1 MDKEKTLS
9 KSQFVKGVQCP
20 KALWIYRKRKDLHPE
35 VDEATQAL
43 FDMGHDIGELAKK
56 MWSHGVEVMEE
67 YYDIT
72 GAIESTNKFIE
83 EGKTVIYEATAL
95 SPTGIYSKIDI
106 LKKVQGED
114 AWDLIEVK
122 ASTRV
127 KDYHL
132 WDMASQR
139 MAFEGAGYVIRKSI
153 LMHVN
158 NKYVRN
164 GEIDPKEFFHQQ
176 DCTEE
181 VLERMEE
188 ARKELPN
195 LLEVLAQEE
204 MPSCE
209 IGSHCSSPF
218 DCDYMDFC
226 WEGFPEYSVYDVT
239 SRGKLTDLL
248 ARGIEDV
255 KDIPDGFVGG
265 QKEIDIQSYKTGE
278 VYADKGKLAT
288 WAADL
293 RYPLYFLDY
302 ETINPAIPPCDG
314 MQPYKQ
320 YPFQFSLHIQREEG
334 GELEHHEFLHTEAS
348 DPQRSFAEK
357 LVALCGDEGSV
368 VVYNRQ
374 FEAGVNNK
382 LAEKFKDLR
391 TALFAING
399 RMIDLLD
406 PFQKRWLH
414 HPDQLSSASIKSVL
428 PAFCPEFSYAD
439 LDVSDGGEASRIG
452 AAIINGK
459 LTGDDLEK
467 AARGLREYCGLDTLA
482 MVKILDVVFKKLEK
496 K

>member
-1 MDKEKTLS
+1 MDKRKTLS
-9 KSQFVKGVQCP
+9 KSQFVKGIQCP
-20 KALWIYRKRKDLHPE
+20 KALWIYRHRKDLHPE

-43 FDMGHDIGELAKK
+43 FDMGHDVGELAMKV
-56 MWSHGVEVMEE
+56 WPEGVEVTEE

-83 EGKTVIYEATAL
+83 EGKTVIFEATAL
-95 SPTGIYSKIDI
+95 SPEGIYSKIDI
-106 LKKVQGED
+106 LAKVEGED
-114 AWDLIEVK
+114 CWDLIEVK

-127 KDYHL
+127 KDYHI

-139 MAFEGAGYVIRKSI
+139 LAFEGAGYKIRKSV

-158 NKYVRN
+158 NKYERN
-164 GEIDPKEFFHQQ
+164 GEIDPVAFFHQE
-176 DCTEE
+176 DCTEV

-188 ARKELPN
+188 AKKELPN
-195 LLEVLAQEE
+195 LLEVLGQEE
-204 MPSCE
+204 MPTCS

-218 DCDYMDFC
+218 SCDYMDFC

-239 SRGKLTDLL
+239 SRGKLANLL
-248 ARGIEDV
+248 EQGIEDV
-255 KDIPDGFVGG
+255 KDIPDGFIGG
-265 QKEIDIQSYKTGE
+265 LKEVDIQSYKTGE
-278 VYADKGKLAT
+278 VHVNKEALSD

-314 MQPYKQ
+314 MKPYKQ
-320 YPFQFSLHIQREEG
+320 YPFQFSLHIQREAG
-334 GELEHHEFLHTEAS
+334 GELEHHEFLHTKSS
-348 DPQRSFAEK
+348 DPQRAFAEK
-357 LVALCGDEGSV
+357 LVEVCGDEGSV

-382 LAEKFKDLR
+382 LAEKFRDLR

-428 PAFCPEFSYAD
+428 PAFCPEFSYSD
-439 LDVSDGGEASRIG
+439 LDVSDGGAASRMG
-452 AAIINGK
+452 AAIIAGK
-459 LTGDDLEK
+459 LNDEQLEEVS
-467 AARGLREYCGLDTLA
+467 RGLREYCGLDTLA
-482 MVKILDVVFKKLEK
+482 MVKILEVVFGYLEE
-496 K
+496 